1 MLNLTTADA
10 QRLEQRIRW
19 QAKAAQRNS
28 LQVDPPEVLPD
39 ITVDD
44 YADAGRFRRE
54 FGGGIPT
61 LAELQAWQPIAAVR
75 ASQSQRCPGCTT
87 FAAVHPC
94 FPNCGAA

>member
-1 MLNLTTADA
+1 MRPTEV

-19 QAKAAQRNS
+19 QAKAAQQRYNS
-28 LQVDPPEVLPD
+28 LQVEPKVLPD

-44 YADAGRFRRE
+44 YADTGRFRRE

-61 LAELQAWQPIAAVR
+61 LGELQAWQPIAAVR
-75 ASQSQRCPGCTT
+75 VSQPQRCPGCAT